1 MDQTALDQVAR
12 LMRDAK
18 RVLFVT
24 GAGISAD
31 SGLPTY
37 RGVGGLYDSAVTAEG
52 YSIEEALSG
61 PVFRR
66 RPEVTWKYLSQIE
79 QNCRGAQPNRAHQ
92 VVAGLEREIPYV
104 LVYTQNVDGL
114 HRDAGSSQLV
124 EIHGNLRRLVCLGCG
139 AERVVPDY
147 AELAM
152 PPRCEGCGGA
162 VRPRVVLFGESLPL
176 DELDR
181 VETAMQE
188 GFDLIFSIGTS
199 SRFPYVVSPLLWAKS
214 AGIPTVEI
222 NPGET
227 DLSAM
232 VDFPIKLGAADA
244 MDRLWQQLHR

>member
-1 MDQTALDQVAR
+1 MLDQVAR
-12 LMRDAK
+12 LMRDVK

-37 RGVGGLYDSAVTAEG
+37 RGVGGLYEGAVTAEG

-66 RPEVTWKYLSQIE
+66 RPDVTWKYLAQIE

-92 VVAGLEREIPYV
+92 VLADLERHIPYV
-104 LVYTQNVDGL
+104 LVYTQNIDGL
-114 HRDAGSSQLV
+114 HRQAGSSELV

-139 AERVVPDY
+139 SESVVPDY
-147 AELAM
+147 SALTV
-152 PPRCEGCGGA
+152 PPRCPRCDGPI
-162 VRPRVVLFGESLPL
+162 RPRVVLFGENLPL
-176 DELDR
+176 DELER
-181 VETAMQE
+181 VEAALQE
-188 GFDLIFSIGTS
+188 GFDIVFSIGTS

-214 AGIPTVEI
+214 VGIPTVEV

-227 DLSAM
+227 DLSPV
-232 VDFPIKLGAADA
+232 VDYHVRLRAAEA
-244 MDRLWQQLHR
+244 MDALWQQLHR